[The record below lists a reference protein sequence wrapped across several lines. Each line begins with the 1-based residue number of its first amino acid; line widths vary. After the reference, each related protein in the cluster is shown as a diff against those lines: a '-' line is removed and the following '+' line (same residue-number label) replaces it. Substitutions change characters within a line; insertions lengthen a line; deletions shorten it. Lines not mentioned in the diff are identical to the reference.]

1 MNVVK
6 ELGSISGNVK
16 ENEDDEIISL
26 ESVTI
31 TLEDASGALIAITVT
46 DGEGRYVSFVL
57 VASDT
62 LSGTKHVQYKTTHRL
77 WLNLL
82 LEQMMKREA
91 ILSILFTA
99 ATGTLTSTIGK
110 TIGMKADIKIAYK

>member
-62 LSGTKHVQYKTTHRL
+62 LSGTKHVQHKTTHRL

-110 TIGMKADIKIAYK
+110 TIGM